1 MSLWFRRAC
10 CLFMKSQFQI
20 NKSIE
25 GCARH
30 KAALLKKK
38 KDEGQKCNQHAVT
51 RYGVYLLGR
60 VGHTSR
66 DLRPKNFFF
75 LSQLNSAPLWWPP
88 VKIIMQSACWG
99 LSWVWNII
107 QQKNNDFWN
116 SLLNCAIGRGGDAAA
131 SRYARGLFYH
141 VNSKCIRCGRR
152 PGAETKIV
160 HEMVCKLCFR
170 FQPRA
175 QQ

>member
-1 MSLWFRRAC
+1 MWILKK
-10 CLFMKSQFQI
+10 CLTLSF
-20 NKSIE
+20 
-25 GCARH
+25 
-30 KAALLKKK
+30 LKKK
-38 KDEGQKCNQHAVT
+38 NSECQKCDQHAVA

-66 DLRPKNFFF
+66 DLRPKNFFL

-116 SLLNCAIGRGGDAAA
+116 SLLNCAIAHRPLLCM
-131 SRYARGLFYH
+131 RGLFYH

-170 FQPRA
+170 FQP
-175 QQ
+175 QQSD